1 MHAHWKTIVALNVL
15 LFTCCVS
22 AGQSM
27 SAPETDGERVAGYAN
42 TAQFGG
48 PNSVG
53 AQVKSDDKVKQSS
66 YRFQGFTQAIQPYYD
81 FKARTHVRRGLAFG
95 ADYNV
100 LFQAANDSIGDDKAA
115 SGALRLFGNWTLT
128 GRDSTQQGSLVFKV
142 ENRHRLGT
150 DIAPQAL
157 ASELGYAGLTATPFS
172 DAGSILTNLYWHQ
185 SMVGDDVAFVGGI
198 VDTTDYL
205 DVYGLVSS
213 WSDFLNLAFS
223 TNPTIAA
230 PNQGLGL
237 AFRVSFADHYYFLA
251 GIADANGDPSDPLA
265 GTFFSDREYFKHAE
279 FGWVSSRAEQFND
292 NIHLSLWQADRREE
306 ADIAGG
312 WGGSA
317 SFNHLINKR
326 WLPFV
331 RLGYSD
337 GGGGALMERSASTGF
352 AYYRQRKS
360 DVIGFGVSWGRP
372 SIKTYGADLND
383 EYTTELYYRLQL
395 FQHTTITPN
404 IQWLVDPALN
414 PDDNQLWVV
423 GLRVRLNL

>member
-185 SMVGDDVAFVGGI
+185 LQKKKLQLKKLSQI
-198 VDTTDYL
+198 VQNHMFILTQFFIDL
-205 DVYGLVSS
+205 QMIGWYGLMIKK
-213 WSDFLNLAFS
+213 LL
-223 TNPTIAA
+223 
-230 PNQGLGL
+230 
-237 AFRVSFADHYYFLA
+237 
-251 GIADANGDPSDPLA
+251 
-265 GTFFSDREYFKHAE
+265 
-279 FGWVSSRAEQFND
+279 
-292 NIHLSLWQADRREE
+292 
-306 ADIAGG
+306 
-312 WGGSA
+312 
-317 SFNHLINKR
+317 
-326 WLPFV
+326 
-331 RLGYSD
+331 
-337 GGGGALMERSASTGF
+337 
-352 AYYRQRKS
+352 
-360 DVIGFGVSWGRP
+360 RP
-372 SIKTYGADLND
+372 SITLIKSFMLKMLMRIKLKSLG
-383 EYTTELYYRLQL
+383 
-395 FQHTTITPN
+395 
-404 IQWLVDPALN
+404 
-414 PDDNQLWVV
+414 
-423 GLRVRLNL
+423 